1 MRGFEPEGRQ
11 AKRAKRQGEW
21 RDEAKLKG
29 PKESRCRQG
38 SSGSNL
44 FRLLQ
49 PRFFGDQYGARWRQ
63 AIFQDISD
71 FSGATNPQAGKRP
84 SAGPP
89 ARNARFSG
97 HTGASRARQAVIQ
110 CLKPL
115 KGPPRLGARSKH
127 ASRAPWRLKSSR
139 RLVFGSTHGKF
150 ENLVRWRD

>member
-21 RDEAKLKG
+21 RDEAKRKG

-110 CLKPL
+110 CLKPR
-115 KGPPRLGARSKH
+115 KGASKAWRPLQARVEGAL
-127 ASRAPWRLKSSR
+127 APQKLQAAGFREHPWKI
-139 RLVFGSTHGKF
+139 
-150 ENLVRWRD
+150 